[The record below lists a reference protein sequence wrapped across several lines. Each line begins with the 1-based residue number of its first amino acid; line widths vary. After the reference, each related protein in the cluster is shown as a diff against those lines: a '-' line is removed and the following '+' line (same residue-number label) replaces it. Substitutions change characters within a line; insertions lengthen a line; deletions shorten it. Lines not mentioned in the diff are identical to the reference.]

1 MQLAYFRGLG
11 VMVFSA
17 AVLAAFATKTSAA
30 DSARQPAAALMP
42 SGTALMPSA
51 AVDGPEDAATKAKD
65 AVKPAAE
72 ATEKPKTGAPTPAKR
87 RPGDVVTPPASPNP
101 LPTNLRSVPGEG
113 TLIEAVPADEPTG
126 EPKPKSPPVAEQP
139 KANTA
144 DEALRPI
151 PASPEGEPVA
161 IEAASFKGVT
171 PGVSTKE
178 DVRKAWGQP
187 KDSTQQ
193 NGSPMELYSVQPF
206 DRVEASYANDKV
218 ASVIIRLGHSF
229 PAEGAAKQLD
239 LARVRPVLVSNEL
252 GEILG
257 LSYPERGVLFAFE
270 PSTTPGKPSMKVA
283 QIILEPIA
291 AEPFVL
297 RAETMLES
305 RPELSQRDLEQAL
318 TLERGNARAHWL
330 YSRVLAKAEKYEKA
344 VAAAGEAVRLE
355 PGNARYRATRA
366 QILGQAGRLTEALRE
381 AQKAAETAQKRPHVK
396 ARALCLQGDLLASG
410 PTPDYKKAMA
420 LHTQAIQLA
429 DPLASDPHPAIRVA
443 AKEVLIDAHLGAA
456 HDIAW
461 GNWKEKEKAVPR
473 WLQRAAAVADDL
485 IKNEGAGEEQR
496 FRVQARTL
504 AASVGLRGG
513 LNPEAAAKAVV
524 RSGDAL
530 IAATP
535 DPARKAQYQW
545 DLGMAM
551 YDAVQICQMRSEPD
565 EALKYGEAAADYLQ
579 KAVTLM
585 EQAVKQGA
593 LDRSSLAVS
602 YDNLAA
608 LHRQL
613 GATEKADRYQEM
625 AARIKSEKLK

>member
-1 MQLAYFRGLG
+1 
-11 VMVFSA
+11 
-17 AVLAAFATKTSAA
+17 
-30 DSARQPAAALMP
+30 
-42 SGTALMPSA
+42 
-51 AVDGPEDAATKAKD
+51 
-65 AVKPAAE
+65 
-72 ATEKPKTGAPTPAKR
+72 
-87 RPGDVVTPPASPNP
+87 
-101 LPTNLRSVPGEG
+101 
-113 TLIEAVPADEPTG
+113 
-126 EPKPKSPPVAEQP
+126 
-139 KANTA
+139 
-144 DEALRPI
+144 
-151 PASPEGEPVA
+151 
-161 IEAASFKGVT
+161 
-171 PGVSTKE
+171 
-178 DVRKAWGQP
+178 
-187 KDSTQQ
+187 
-193 NGSPMELYSVQPF
+193 
-206 DRVEASYANDKV
+206 
-218 ASVIIRLGHSF
+218 
-229 PAEGAAKQLD
+229 
-239 LARVRPVLVSNEL
+239 
-252 GEILG
+252 
-257 LSYPERGVLFAFE
+257 
-270 PSTTPGKPSMKVA
+270 
-283 QIILEPIA
+283 
-291 AEPFVL
+291 
-297 RAETMLES
+297 
-305 RPELSQRDLEQAL
+305 
-318 TLERGNARAHWL
+318 
-330 YSRVLAKAEKYEKA
+330 
-344 VAAAGEAVRLE
+344 
-355 PGNARYRATRA
+355 
-366 QILGQAGRLTEALRE
+366 
-381 AQKAAETAQKRPHVK
+381 
-396 ARALCLQGDLLASG
+396 
-410 PTPDYKKAMA
+410 MA

-429 DPLASDPHPAIRVA
+429 DPLTRDPHPAIRVA

-579 KAVTLM
+579 KGIALM

-613 GATEKADRYQEM
+613 GATEKAERYQEM